1 MANLC
6 KLHEMSDSR
15 VVHGGPS
22 VEELMLNGVQMGK
35 TQVFV
40 RCLGTQVT
48 VTVLADS
55 RPFRSIEVRSLEL
68 DVDPVTCAQLGRGTK
83 GRRV

>member
-22 VEELMLNGVQMGK
+22 VEELMLNGFQMGK

-68 DVDPVTCAQLGRGTK
+68 DVDPVTCAQLGRGTQ